1 MATFTDISDS
11 ALARVD
17 DIAALADNWATQTLA
32 RMDTLADEADA
43 LLLSIEALT
52 YVPVFD
58 PSMDLDYVE
67 YTAPVEQD
75 LTSEAPTDPAL
86 NTLDTVTD
94 FAYSETPYTELV
106 KTQIQTAITNVLGGT
121 VIVGTAIWDAI
132 WDRVV
137 DNFGQQQVGEEWQAS
152 DAGASKGWELPSET
166 TLARL
171 TKAEDET
178 SKRTSAAALENA
190 IQQAVQYREDQW
202 NAVTN
207 GTQFEKTHMDHHN
220 NVWNRALD
228 AAKATVSEAIRI
240 NEMLLKQDDL
250 NVRVYLAKWDGI
262 ARRVGAES
270 DKLRAR
276 TGVSQLEI
284 SSEQSRLGYERSY
297 LEQGFKTK
305 DGETGLALDR
315 ARISVD
321 NIIGTL
327 GSLANIASGMT
338 QAALTASDVNVGTSA
353 NISENH
359 NYNYAL

>member
-1 MATFTDISDS
+1 MATFADISDS
-11 ALARVD
+11 ALQRVD
-17 DIAALADNWATQTLA
+17 DIAVLADNWATQTLA
-32 RMDTLADEADA
+32 RMDVLADEADA
-43 LLLSIEALT
+43 LLTSIEGLV
-52 YVPVFD
+52 YSPVFD
-58 PSMDLDYVE
+58 PNLDLDYVS
-67 YTAPVEQD
+67 YTPPEEPD
-75 LTSEAPTDPAL
+75 LATEAPADPAL
-86 NTLDTVTD
+86 NTLGSVAD
-94 FAYSETPYTELV
+94 FAYSETPYTDLV
-106 KTQIQTAITNVLGGT
+106 KTQIQTAILNVLGGT
-121 VIVGTAIWDAI
+121 VIVGSAIWDAI

-190 IQQAVQYREDQW
+190 IQQAIQYREDSW
-202 NAVTN
+202 NAVQN

-220 NVWNRALD
+220 NVWNRALE
-228 AAKATVSEAIRI
+228 AAKATVDQAIRI
-240 NEMLLKQDDL
+240 NELLLKQDDL

-276 TGVSQLEI
+276 TGVSQLSI
-284 SSEQSRLGYERSY
+284 SSEQARLGYENGY
-297 LEQGFKTK
+297 LSKAFKTE
-305 DGETGLALDR
+305 DGETNLALDR
-315 ARISVD
+315 AKISVD
-321 NIIGTL
+321 NIVGTL

-353 NISENH
+353 DISENH
-359 NYNYAL
+359 NYSYTP